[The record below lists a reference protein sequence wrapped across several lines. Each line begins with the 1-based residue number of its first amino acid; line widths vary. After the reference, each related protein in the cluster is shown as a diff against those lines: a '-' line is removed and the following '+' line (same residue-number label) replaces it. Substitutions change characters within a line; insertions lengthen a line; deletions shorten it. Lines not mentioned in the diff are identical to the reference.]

1 MKTLFH
7 NSHLHYISVCNL
19 HTEDGKSAPEMQA
32 KNMLVLSLT
41 FNSEKWTT
49 KKLLESITKNKQA
62 GKNVK

>member
-1 MKTLFH
+1 
-7 NSHLHYISVCNL
+7 
-19 HTEDGKSAPEMQA
+19 MQA

-62 GKNVK
+62 GKNVIVAVYYHVSKAWNTQKQEGKGCC